1 MADGNISQIVL
12 PNGNI
17 YDIKDETARAMDL
30 TATYNSSTYDLE
42 FSFGPIPNAD
52 NEEFQR

>member
-12 PNGNI
+12 PNGST
-17 YDIKDETARAMDL
+17 YDIEDETARAMDL

-42 FSFGPIPNAD
+42 FSFGPIPNAN
-52 NEEFQR
+52 NEEF

>member
-12 PNGNI
+12 PNGST
-17 YDIKDETARAMDL
+17 YDIEDETARAMDL

-42 FSFGPIPNAD
+42 FGFGPIPNAN
-52 NEEFQR
+52 NEEF